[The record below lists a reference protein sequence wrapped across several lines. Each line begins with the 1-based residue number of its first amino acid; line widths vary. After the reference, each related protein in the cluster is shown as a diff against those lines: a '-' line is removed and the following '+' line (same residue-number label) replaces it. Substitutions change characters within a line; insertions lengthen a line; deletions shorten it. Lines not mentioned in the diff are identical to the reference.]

1 MGVQSEFLN
10 GLLRSYRMIMG
21 STIQG
26 RPAACGLIILL
37 FSGILLA
44 ASINAQQEGPSTR
57 EMDRINWMEFC
68 EWVPAKINTVLL
80 PLGTID
86 APDIMTHGADIIA
99 PVAIAK
105 KIAPRVNAMIA
116 PVIPYSFIG
125 GTNAYSGSSTVAQD
139 SYRAY
144 VRAVLVGLAKSKFK
158 NIILLNGRA
167 GGQSVILSA
176 LAQEVGRETGTHIL
190 AVNWSSY
197 YSDVK
202 DGWVITKPV
211 DPSRDARRF

>member
-1 MGVQSEFLN
+1 
-10 GLLRSYRMIMG
+10 MG
-21 STIQG
+21 STIKG
-26 RPAACGLIILL
+26 KPAVYGLIVSL
-37 FSGILLA
+37 FSGIFLPVP
-44 ASINAQQEGPSTR
+44 INGQQEGPSTR
-57 EMDRINWMEFC
+57 EMERINWMEFR

-86 APDIMTHGADIIA
+86 SRDIIANGRDIIA

-116 PVIPYSFIG
+116 PAIPYSFTG
-125 GTNAYSGSSTVAQD
+125 GTNAYAGSSIVSED

-158 NIILLNGRA
+158 NIILLNGHA
-167 GGQSVILSA
+167 GGQSAILRT
-176 LAQEVGRETGTHIL
+176 LAQEVGRETGTRIL

-202 DGWVITKPV
+202 MVGL
-211 DPSRDARRF
+211 